1 MVSTPPDE
9 YGYDD
14 HRQSSSDRYKNS
26 TAGVSTYIDES
37 HQNAIALEAASQNL
51 KDVYQDISDYTW
63 AMSRLAQRNY
73 EKEDQGWAHRAK
85 RSLSNVSRVKAAAIW
100 ALAGTVVP
108 FVGTTIGAIIGFTGK
123 DIIKYLWKEQGVY
136 EELATGGM
144 IKLRDKLQATLN
156 SANDQHPL
164 LLASLA
170 NMESRHAELI
180 AGSDDATI
188 LAAQIQNTKN
198 LIQLYKTSV
207 MELLRIAPIALDY
220 LQSAI
225 NAYHMGDITQTLAD
239 TSSGLREMTNQSV
252 EAAFTITAKLSERIA
267 KNAWVPL
274 LTDKTLRWAA
284 TALTNTQTNIARIA
298 HNTKQQSSPNPL
310 LLALAAASKQ
320 EKPTKSPVIELPNNP
335 E

>member
-1 MVSTPPDE
+1 MYLGDP
-9 YGYDD
+9 
-14 HRQSSSDRYKNS
+14 QSDSDRHKNAI
-26 TAGVSTYIDES
+26 AGDSTYIDES

-51 KDVYQDISDYTW
+51 EDVYQDIQYYTW
-63 AMSRLAQRNY
+63 AMSRLAKRNY
-73 EKEDQGWAHRAK
+73 KKEPPGLASKAHTSIK
-85 RSLSNVSRVKAAAIW
+85 NISRVKLAVAW
-100 ALAGTVVP
+100 AVTGTIVP
-108 FVGTTIGAIIGFTGK
+108 FFGTAAWAVAGFFGK

-136 EELATGGM
+136 EKLATGGM

-170 NMESRHAELI
+170 NMELRHAELI
-180 AGSDDATI
+180 AESDDATI

-225 NAYHMGDITQTLAD
+225 NAYHIGDITQTLAD
-239 TSSGLREMTNQSV
+239 TSSGLRAMTNQSM
-252 EAAFTITAKLSERIA
+252 EAAFTITAQLSERIA

-274 LTDKTLRWAA
+274 LTDNTLQWATKALA
-284 TALTNTQTNIARIA
+284 TTQNNIARIV
-298 HNTKQQSSPNPL
+298 HNATQQSSPNPL
-310 LLALAAASKQ
+310 LLALAAASK
-320 EKPTKSPVIELPNNP
+320 PTATVAPKKSETIELPNNP